1 MQELIVNEKQGL
13 LILEKYK
20 VWDKSWQSIRWLVVA
35 FAVVITVAPI
45 GDHRR
50 SCLAGDL

>member
-20 VWDKSWQSIRWLVVA
+20 VWDKSWQSIRWLVV
-35 FAVVITVAPI
+35 VLLLLLLL
-45 GDHRR
+45 HQ
-50 SCLAGDL
+50 